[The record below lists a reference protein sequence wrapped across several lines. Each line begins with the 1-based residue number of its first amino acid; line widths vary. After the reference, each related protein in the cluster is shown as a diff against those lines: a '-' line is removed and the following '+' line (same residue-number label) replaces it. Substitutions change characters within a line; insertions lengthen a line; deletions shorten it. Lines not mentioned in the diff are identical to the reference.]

1 MRQKESFF
9 LISIKRSCASLSGGG
24 AVLSQALG
32 ANMQRCRGVV
42 VWLGWWCGW
51 CGWCRWWI
59 TRDELFSL
67 NRYARAINMYVR
79 MEHQCKA

>member
-42 VWLGWWCGW
+42 VWLVWLVWLVGLVSLVSWCGW
-51 CGWCRWWI
+51 CGWCRG
-59 TRDELFSL
+59 
-67 NRYARAINMYVR
+67 VVGVVGVVGG
-79 MEHQCKA
+79 

>member
-42 VWLGWWCGW
+42 VWLVW
-51 CGWCRWWI
+51 
-59 TRDELFSL
+59 LVSL
-67 NRYARAINMYVR
+67 VDNQR
-79 MEHQCKA
+79 